1 MCSFSLSLPEASYE
15 QTMQTNLTTWT
26 ENICL
31 PIKLS
36 QKVVTVLLSKS
47 SSSCELMFLSMM
59 IPLLLLLMLLHL
71 LTLISKFFEFSELLF
86 MLLLLLMLL

>member
-1 MCSFSLSLPEASYE
+1 MCSFSLSLPEASKE

-59 IPLLLLLMLLHL
+59 IPLLLLLMLL
-71 LTLISKFFEFSELLF
+71 TLISKFFEFSELLF